1 MKEKEEVK
9 KENKRKE
16 KIVTP
21 LEIEIKWPHL
31 KLTTE
36 AMILKINEPMKKN
49 PWTQWTK
56 NQWTNDSKN
65 GLVKS

>member
-21 LEIEIKWPHL
+21 LETEIKWPH
-31 KLTTE
+31 
-36 AMILKINEPMKKN
+36 
-49 PWTQWTK
+49 WTNDTK